1 MAKNQ
6 RLLNVAP
13 ERVYE
18 VLTDAGSY
26 ADWVVGAHKIRDADR
41 SWPAV
46 GSRLHHRVGVGPFKL
61 NDHTEVVETKPGEKF
76 VLHARARPF
85 GTALVTLLLEPRGG
99 NTSVTMT
106 EVAGDKLS
114 RIGINP
120 LTDWLLHLR
129 NVESLRRLARIAETG
144 TVKS

>member
-1 MAKNQ
+1 MAKNHK
-6 RLLNVAP
+6 LFKVAP

-18 VLTDAGSY
+18 VLTDAGKY
-26 ADWVVGAHKIRDADR
+26 ADWVVGAHKIRDADD

-61 NDHTEVVETKPGEKF
+61 NDHTEVVETKPAEKF
-76 VLHARARPF
+76 VLHARARPL
-85 GTALVTLLLEPRGG
+85 GTALVTMLLERRGAD
-99 NTSVTMT
+99 TLVTMT

-129 NVESLRRLARIAETG
+129 NVESLRRLARIAESG
-144 TVKS
+144 S